1 MDIRCVKLS
10 ENAVISE
17 SAYKDDAGIDLAVLQ
32 SATLFPQQTV
42 VCGTGLAVE
51 IPPGYVGIV
60 ASRSGQTKRGLV
72 VANGIGVI
80 DAGYRGELCV
90 MLHNDSVHTV
100 SVFEGEKVAQL
111 LVVPAP
117 PVRLVQVDELRPS
130 ERGVR
135 GFGSSDM

>member
-10 ENAVISE
+10 ENAVINE
-17 SAYKDDAGIDLAVLQ
+17 SAYKDDAGIDLAVLE

-100 SVFEGEKVAQL
+100 SVFPGEKVAQL

-117 PVRLVQVDELRPS
+117 PVRLVQVDELRQS

>member
-10 ENAVISE
+10 ENAVINE
-17 SAYKDDAGIDLAVLQ
+17 SAYKDDAGIDLAVLE

-100 SVFEGEKVAQL
+100 SVFPGEKVAQL

>member
-10 ENAVISE
+10 ENAVINE
-17 SAYKDDAGIDLAVLQ
+17 SAYKDDAGIDLAVLE

-100 SVFEGEKVAQL
+100 SVFSGEKVAQL